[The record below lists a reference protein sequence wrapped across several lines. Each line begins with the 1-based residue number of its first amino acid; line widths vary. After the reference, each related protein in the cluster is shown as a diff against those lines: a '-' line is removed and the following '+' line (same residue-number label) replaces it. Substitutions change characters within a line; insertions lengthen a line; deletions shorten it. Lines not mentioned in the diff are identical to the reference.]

1 MLPSNY
7 HTARWVLIKL
17 DRGKGCHYDH
27 RFASIRYMEACAS
40 LGISQFIRNDLWM
53 DGAEE
58 LPPPIMQELAQSG
71 STRDELI
78 ATSHTLIAI
87 SDIEIQLRTPKK

>member
-1 MLPSNY
+1 
-7 HTARWVLIKL
+7 
-17 DRGKGCHYDH
+17 
-27 RFASIRYMEACAS
+27 
-40 LGISQFIRNDLWM
+40 M

-58 LPPPIMQELAQSG
+58 LPPPIMQELAKRG

-87 SDIEIQLRTPKK
+87 K